1 MSKPSPKLEA
11 LSTFLADEPF
21 PYILVDANGSVLFEN
36 RTAQRLGAARHLEL
50 YFGTP
55 SGQTILHDGA
65 AQTTP
70 VPFSFP
76 LNGQDHKATIRRAPL
91 QDASVIL
98 VIRIANVNRMAAL
111 TRATQ
116 AETLASLR
124 SYESVRSDHRFAAFF
139 DMVTDGHAIV
149 SQSGRFIH
157 VNQAFTKIAKRSKNE
172 LTDHN
177 FFDVIY
183 APVVQLQAEE
193 EYPELSEIS
202 PATFD
207 AEILVGETNVPVAVS
222 ITSNGATQF
231 PEFFVIIRDLTNSR
245 RYAEVKALNAELTL
259 ANKSLDEFNRLMS
272 HEMRAPLSRIVS
284 AAETLHRGEGLHGE
298 TGRYI
303 KIIDDAARDALLQY
317 SSIHSLSRGGKR
329 VLVPLEPKN
338 LHHKIMRQHEL
349 TAEQKGITLYGEIVD
364 PKRSEGPPLPVDASD
379 AFLILSNLISNAIKH
394 TGEGGTVRFSITVD
408 RTHSMVKLEVA
419 DTGSGI
425 PEKLRDRIFDAFV
438 TTQGGT
444 DIQSGIGVGL
454 SLVKRAI
461 ENRNG
466 KIQFITETA
475 KGTHFF
481 VELPFEE
488 NNIEDIGLGH
498 EMQDHSKMV
507 NLSPGDTVLLVDD
520 DSVSLELMAARLR
533 KHQLEVITAT
543 GGLRAVRALKEM
555 KSLPKL
561 MFIDRNMPD
570 LSGMDV
576 VRTVRRRYP
585 DQACFICG
593 LTAYV
598 DNAIVDDMIGAGMDA
613 VEQKPLSAENLGRY
627 LGPVDIQESQPV

>member
-1 MSKPSPKLEA
+1 MSELSPKLEI

-21 PYILVDANGSVLFEN
+21 PYVLVDANGSVLFEN
-36 RTAQRLGAARHLEL
+36 RSAQRLGAALHLAIYL
-50 YFGTP
+50 GTAG
-55 SGQTILHDGA
+55 GQTVLRDSA

-70 VPFSFP
+70 IPFSFP
-76 LNGQDHKATIRRAPL
+76 LNGHSHKATIRRATL
-91 QDASVIL
+91 HGADKIL
-98 VIRIANVNRMAAL
+98 VIRAADVNRMAAL
-111 TRATQ
+111 TRAKQ
-116 AETLASLR
+116 AETFASLR
-124 SYESVRSDHRFAAFF
+124 DYEGIRSEHRFAAFF
-139 DMVTDGHAIV
+139 DTVRDGHAIV

-157 VNQAFTKIAKRSKNE
+157 VNQAFAKIAKHSKEE
-172 LTDHN
+172 LTDYHL
-177 FFDVIY
+177 FDIIY
-183 APVVQLQAEE
+183 APVVQLQAQE
-193 EYPELSEIS
+193 EYPELCEIS
-202 PATFD
+202 PAIFD
-207 AEILVGETNVPVAVS
+207 AEVLVGETKVPVAVS
-222 ITSNGATQF
+222 IASNSATQF
-231 PEFFVIIRDLTNSR
+231 PEFFVIIRDLTNSK
-245 RYAEVKALNAELTL
+245 RYAEVKALNAELVL

-284 AAETLHRGEGLHGE
+284 AAEVLHRGESLPGE

-317 SSIHSLSRGGKR
+317 SSILSLSRGGKR
-329 VLVPLEPKN
+329 VLVPLEPEN

-349 TAEQKGITLYGEIVD
+349 SAEQKGITLYGAVVGLKGTE
-364 PKRSEGPPLPVDASD
+364 RSPLPVDASD

-394 TGEGGTVRFSITVD
+394 TGEGGTVRFSITVN
-408 RTHSMVKLEVA
+408 RTKSLVQLEVS

-438 TTQGGT
+438 TTERGS

-466 KIQFITETA
+466 KIRFVTEPD
-475 KGTHFF
+475 KGTQFF
-481 VELPFEE
+481 VELPFEDIS
-488 NNIEDIGLGH
+488 IEDTQLDH
-498 EMQDHSKMV
+498 EVHDRSKTV
-507 NLSPGDTVLLVDD
+507 RLSPGDTVLLVDD
-520 DSVSLELMAARLR
+520 DSISLELMAARLR
-533 KHQLEVITAT
+533 EHQLEVLTAT
-543 GGLRAVRALKEM
+543 GGLQAVRTLKEM

-585 DQACFICG
+585 EQPCFICG

-598 DNAIVDDMIGAGMDA
+598 DDAIINDMIDAGMDA
-613 VEQKPLSAENLGRY
+613 VEQKPLNAEDLDRY
-627 LGPVDIQESQPV
+627 LTPAQ